1 MASLTKEKNGYRC
14 RVYVSRKRRS
24 LWIGDVP
31 KRIADGVAYNVD
43 KLVQAREA
51 GQEPDAATTKWVASL
66 LEGRIKERLIAW
78 GLVDEDAV
86 SRPLDDPLRKLAPFI
101 DRYICDRT
109 DLKPAT
115 IAKYRYVGGYLVD
128 YFGADKTLKSI
139 TAADAQRFKRFLL
152 KREVRPATDTQPAK
166 TMAEATVSKA
176 VKRAKT
182 MFQEAVRDRLLTES
196 PFAGVKG
203 GAEVNPSRQHFI
215 DRQVAK
221 AVLDACPDHNWRM
234 IFALARYGGLR
245 CPTEVCG
252 LKWDDVLW
260 DKERIRI
267 DSVKTGLRFSPI
279 FPELKPL
286 LGKAYDDAPE
296 GAVYVAGPYG
306 GTANR
311 NLATRMKRII
321 ESAGEKPWPKMFVN
335 LRASRRT
342 ELQEAFPSHVVDEW
356 LGHSTEV
363 AKAHYLQVTNDHWS
377 AGASKVTGNQIG
389 GPTGGPISVN
399 PLQSAAIVENKKRGK
414 TRV

>member
-1 MASLTKEKNGYRC
+1 M
-14 RVYVSRKRRS
+14 
-24 LWIGDVP
+24 
-31 KRIADGVAYNVD
+31 
-43 KLVQAREA
+43 
-51 GQEPDAATTKWVASL
+51 KW
-66 LEGRIKERLIAW
+66 
-78 GLVDEDAV
+78 
-86 SRPLDDPLRKLAPFI
+86 
-101 DRYICDRT
+101 
-109 DLKPAT
+109 
-115 IAKYRYVGGYLVD
+115 
-128 YFGADKTLKSI
+128 
-139 TAADAQRFKRFLL
+139 
-152 KREVRPATDTQPAK
+152 
-166 TMAEATVSKA
+166 
-176 VKRAKT
+176 
-182 MFQEAVRDRLLTES
+182 
-196 PFAGVKG
+196 
-203 GAEVNPSRQHFI
+203 N
-215 DRQVAK
+215 
-221 AVLDACPDHNWRM
+221 
-234 IFALARYGGLR
+234 
-245 CPTEVCG
+245 
-252 LKWDDVLW
+252 DVLW

-363 AKAHYLQVTNDHWS
+363 AKAHYLQVTNDHWLV
-377 AGASKVTGNQIG
+377 GASKVTGNQIG

-399 PLQSAAIVENKKRGK
+399 PLQSAAIVENEKRGK